1 MLHDGPLRHILGE
14 LTNTVYEE
22 PTIDDFGEH
31 GQLLS
36 KGDGEICPYTLFL
49 GIFVSLLP
57 KMIPMILSQ
66 LVADADLRAKYSDEH
81 YEEEVEELF
90 REKFS
95 NNLQMF
101 EDIIQQWQDNSLN
114 LADYGL
120 DFIPAPLQM
129 ISRMASDLSQHQDK
143 PTPFQNNLL
152 KGIEFLQYRIDR
164 SRDADD
170 RITKMANGVWMVGRT
185 LYTTIVDWFRG
196 RPADLGWRS
205 YY

>member
-1 MLHDGPLRHILGE
+1 MC
-14 LTNTVYEE
+14 
-22 PTIDDFGEH
+22 F
-31 GQLLS
+31 
-36 KGDGEICPYTLFL
+36 F
-49 GIFVSLLP
+49 
-57 KMIPMILSQ
+57 
-66 LVADADLRAKYSDEH
+66 
-81 YEEEVEELF
+81 
-90 REKFS
+90 
-95 NNLQMF
+95 LQMF

-170 RITKMANGVWMVGRT
+170 RITKVRMNGATIISLPRFIRFPIRISALRRT
-185 LYTTIVDWFRG
+185 F
-196 RPADLGWRS
+196 
-205 YY
+205 